1 MKRVAILTFSTLF
14 AYLGGCAPLP
24 PKPPTTVLPPIQT
37 EGPATPAPTV
47 EVPAESQGDHLTAA
61 REYSQ
66 LASAATIQNKL
77 FYQLRMA
84 ENLLLGGYLQP
95 AREALEDMPVTQMSE
110 QQLISRNLLLARIA
124 LQQREPKQVLTTL
137 RSAPA
142 VHVDAGL
149 RRQFYQLS
157 AEAYQ
162 MLGNHLEFAKHSIR
176 LEPLLENEDKKKDNH
191 QAIWQSLSQLN
202 TGLLMQLR
210 TAPPPDH
217 LSGWLELSH
226 IGKTF
231 SDSPETVKIQLDN
244 WLRHYPGHPAQSD
257 IYQSLLNRKFEQPIS
272 SRQIAYLL
280 PLSGNFAYA
289 GNAIRDGVMASY
301 YQSQSTNKSK
311 TAASQI
317 RFYDTTAS
325 DDIVALYD
333 QAVADGASVVL
344 GPLQKNLV
352 NQLLERGTFSVPTIS
367 LNYADSNQKDTNL
380 FQLSLLPEDEA
391 HQVADRI
398 WQDGYQSVAIISPK
412 GAWGDRL
419 LNAFQSQWQIHKNIN
434 TEVYRYESKSQGIAN
449 GIQNVLG
456 IDSSKLRRADLSR
469 LLGRG
474 IKFSERKR
482 KDIDAIF
489 VAGVSSKDA
498 AQIRPQLKYF
508 GADDIPV
515 YATSHIYSAN
525 INKRMLRDMDGILFC
540 DMPWMLNSKSK
551 EFPLRQQLQK
561 TLNIEQSRHIRL
573 YALGVDTYKMLP
585 ALRNLQ
591 VSSVERFEGVTG
603 YLSVDKD
610 QRIVRKLEWA
620 YIERSAA
627 IPFNERVIEQ
637 SN

>member
-1 MKRVAILTFSTLF
+1 MKRVAILTFSALL

-24 PKPPTTVLPPIQT
+24 PKPPTTVLPPAQT
-37 EGPATPAPTV
+37 DGPTAPAATV
-47 EVPAESQGDHLTAA
+47 EVPAETEGDHLAAA

-66 LASAATIQNKL
+66 LASAASIENKL
-77 FYQLRMA
+77 YYQLRMA

-95 AREALEDMPVTQMSE
+95 AREALEDMSVSQMSE
-110 QQLISRNLLLARIA
+110 QQLLSRNLLLARIA
-124 LQQREPKQVLTTL
+124 IQQRQPKQVLDTL
-137 RSAPA
+137 RITPA
-142 VHVDAGL
+142 ASMDAQL
-149 RRQFYQLS
+149 RQQFYRLN
-157 AEAYQ
+157 ADAYE
-162 MLGNHLEFAKHSIR
+162 MLGNHLEFARNSIR
-176 LEPLLENEDKKKDNH
+176 LEPLLDSEDAKRENH

-202 TGLLMQLR
+202 TALLLQLR

-226 IGKTF
+226 IGKT
-231 SDSPETVKIQLDN
+231 SMDKPEGMKSRLED
-244 WLRHYPGHPAQSD
+244 WLRHYPGHPAQGD
-257 IYQSLLNRKFEQPIS
+257 IYQNLLNRKFEQPIS

-301 YQSQSTNKSK
+301 YQTRGKHQ
-311 TAASQI
+311 TAESQI
-317 RFYDTTAS
+317 RFYDTASS
-325 DDIVALYD
+325 DDITTLYD
-333 QAVADGASVVL
+333 QAVADGASVIL

-352 NQLLERGTFSVPTIS
+352 NQLLERGNFSVPTIS
-367 LNYADSNQKDTNL
+367 LNYADGNQGDDNL

-391 HQVADRI
+391 RQVAERI

-419 LNAFQSQWQIHKNIN
+419 IGAFQEQWQTHKNIN
-434 TEVYRYESKSQGIAN
+434 TELYRYESKTSGIAA
-449 GIQNVLG
+449 GIQTVLG
-456 IDSSKLRRADLSR
+456 IDSSKLRRADLTR

-515 YATSHIYSAN
+515 YATSHIYSSN
-525 INKRMLRDMDGILFC
+525 IDRRMLRDMDGILFC
-540 DMPWMLNSKSK
+540 DMPWMLNSTSK
-551 EFPLRQQLQK
+551 QFPLRQQLQQIF
-561 TLNIEQSRHIRL
+561 NIEQSRHIRL
-573 YALGVDTYKMLP
+573 YAMGIDSYNMLP

-591 VSSVERFEGVTG
+591 ISSLERYEGVTG
-603 YLSVDKD
+603 YLSIDKQ
-610 QRIVRKLEWA
+610 QRIIRQLEWA
-620 YIERSAA
+620 YIERSSA

-637 SN
+637 SQ